1 MAVIAEAFRQ
11 WVQDSLGDEAEA
23 ALACMQTPLRKS
35 LRINTLRDDGHLTR
49 ELMHNTCSDF
59 TPLPWCADG
68 FWLHSKYPEQ
78 DFSFGLTLEHQAGAI
93 YLQEASSML
102 PPLALKHV
110 LEHVLKQQAASGK
123 ADNAERLLLDMCAAP
138 GSKTTQLAAQF
149 PAPAFIVANEMSASR
164 LKTLAASLTRCA
176 VANVALTHQDG
187 RVFGDRCP
195 EMFDAILLDA
205 PCTGE
210 GTVRKDPDALK
221 VWDRQA
227 IGDTAQLQRE
237 LFASAF
243 AALKPGGVL
252 VYSTC
257 TLNTEENHAVCRWA
271 LQEFSGALQTYP
283 LHDLFADAA
292 RVTTPEGWL
301 WVWPHRFDSE
311 GFFVA
316 AFVKADCFKS
326 APAADTAV
334 VAKNALPALRHFQ
347 PLTRKERERI
357 LAHFSSALQ
366 VDAQPIIDHCYQR
379 DQTVWWIAPAVN
391 HLARGLA
398 FNRYGLPIAQL
409 LKDEVRCEQG
419 VVALFGKQ
427 LLPHALPL
435 TRAQAIEYFKG
446 RDIADYAAGKGER
459 VVQFAGLPLGLVKA
473 LPNRL
478 KNSYP
483 REFVVDKLY

>member
-1 MAVIAEAFRQ
+1 MALIAEAFRQ
-11 WVQDSLGDEAEA
+11 WVQESLGDESAA

-35 LRINTLRDDGHLTR
+35 LRINTLRDDGTLTR
-49 ELMHNTCSDF
+49 ELMANVCSTF
-59 TPLPWCADG
+59 TPLPWCRDG
-68 FWLHSKYPEQ
+68 FWVNSKYPEQ
-78 DFSFGLTLEHQAGAI
+78 EFSFGLTLEHQAGAI

-102 PPLALKHV
+102 PPLALAHT
-110 LEHVLKQQAASGK
+110 LQQQRAADDTDHNG
-123 ADNAERLLLDMCAAP
+123 ALILDMCAAP

-149 PAPAFIVANEMSASR
+149 PAPSFIVANEMSASR

-187 RVFGDRCP
+187 RVFGERCP

-221 VWDRQA
+221 VWDRNA
-227 IGDTAQLQRE
+227 IAQTAQLQRE
-237 LFASAF
+237 LFASAY

-257 TLNTEENHAVCRWA
+257 TLNTEENHSVCRWA
-271 LQEFSGALQTYP
+271 LEQFGGALQTFP
-283 LHDLFADAA
+283 LQHLFPEAA
-292 RVTTPEGWL
+292 RVSTPEGWL
-301 WVWPHRFDSE
+301 WVWPQRFDSE

-316 AFVKADCFKS
+316 AFVKK
-326 APAADTAV
+326 APAVNTSSSGS
-334 VAKNALPALRHFQ
+334 AKQGLPALRNFQ
-347 PLTRKERERI
+347 PLTRKERERV
-357 LAHFSSALQ
+357 LAHFRSALQ
-366 VDAQPIIDHCYQR
+366 VDADTFIDHCYQR

-391 HLARGLA
+391 RLAEGLP

-409 LKDEVRCEQG
+409 QKDEVRCEQG
-419 VVALFGKQ
+419 VVALFGQQ
-427 LLPHALPL
+427 LLAHALPL

-459 VVQFAGLPLGLVKA
+459 VVQFAGLPLGLIKA